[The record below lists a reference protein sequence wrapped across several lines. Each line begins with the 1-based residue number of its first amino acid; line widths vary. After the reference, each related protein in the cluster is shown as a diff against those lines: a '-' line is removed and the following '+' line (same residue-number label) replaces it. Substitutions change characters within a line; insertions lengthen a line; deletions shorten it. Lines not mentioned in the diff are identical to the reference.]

1 VRRLLLIS
9 PLLVVFALALIWP
22 LSTLALYSLR
32 AGDALA
38 LSNYVEVVASRANL
52 TSLGNTIVIAIASTA
67 LAMAICLPASLYVEG
82 LDAKPARRRVLLSAI
97 LAVPLSLPGIVIGF
111 FVILLFGL
119 TGAGPYIVEWL
130 TGTRGPAIAYTFWGM
145 LLGYL
150 LFLVPRMMLMLR
162 SAAAS
167 VSVDVLDAARTL
179 GATDAQVFV
188 HTIVPAMREAIVAS
202 SALGLSTALGAFGT
216 AATLS
221 RGYRVAALE
230 IASAFTDSFQPNL
243 AAAMS
248 VLLTL
253 VVIVMLTGVNSL
265 NRRKNNAAKRQAAS

>member
-188 HTIVPAMREAIVAS
+188 HTIVAS